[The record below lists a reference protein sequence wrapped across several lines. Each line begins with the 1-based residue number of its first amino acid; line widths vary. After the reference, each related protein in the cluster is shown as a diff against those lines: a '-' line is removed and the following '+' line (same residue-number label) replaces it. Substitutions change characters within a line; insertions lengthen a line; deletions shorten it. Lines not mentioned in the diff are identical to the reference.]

1 MCIVWTAQILIPLLA
16 VIIHAI
22 RAWPTH
28 TSLSPVEQVGQE
40 PGLEDIVSGMMSAT
54 FNLGYDATPAVHCA
68 RHHERQSFS
77 NCAAAAYADIQI
89 CCRCGG
95 GPVLGGVLGDHIGF
109 AWTAA
114 AFGTI
119 MVVQA
124 AAVTMLSIVR
134 PQSLNAAQPADTG
147 VDKDPLLRR
156 QIGRRMS
163 ESHDAVRGCRGGLA
177 APSVDL
183 TQTLRS
189 DSSL

>member
-1 MCIVWTAQILIPLLA
+1 M
-16 VIIHAI
+16 
-22 RAWPTH
+22 
-28 TSLSPVEQVGQE
+28 
-40 PGLEDIVSGMMSAT
+40 
-54 FNLGYDATPAVHCA
+54 
-68 RHHERQSFS
+68 
-77 NCAAAAYADIQI
+77 
-89 CCRCGG
+89 
-95 GPVLGGVLGDHIGF
+95 LGGVLGDHIGF

-114 AFGTI
+114 VFGAI

-124 AAVTMLSIVR
+124 AAVTALSVVR
-134 PQSLNAAQPADTG
+134 PKLLDTAQSDIDA
-147 VDKDPLLRR
+147 DKDPLLRR

>member
-1 MCIVWTAQILIPLLA
+1 
-16 VIIHAI
+16 
-22 RAWPTH
+22 
-28 TSLSPVEQVGQE
+28 
-40 PGLEDIVSGMMSAT
+40 
-54 FNLGYDATPAVHCA
+54 
-68 RHHERQSFS
+68 
-77 NCAAAAYADIQI
+77 
-89 CCRCGG
+89 
-95 GPVLGGVLGDHIGF
+95 VLGGVLGDHIGF

-114 AFGTI
+114 VFGAI

-124 AAVTMLSIVR
+124 AAVTTLSMVR
-134 PQSLNAAQPADTG
+134 PQSLDMAQPDTDTDAD
-147 VDKDPLLRR
+147 DKDPLLRR

>member
-1 MCIVWTAQILIPLLA
+1 METALWVVCSVAGLQRLL
-16 VIIHAI
+16 
-22 RAWPTH
+22 T
-28 TSLSPVEQVGQE
+28 
-40 PGLEDIVSGMMSAT
+40 
-54 FNLGYDATPAVHCA
+54 LGC
-68 RHHERQSFS
+68 
-77 NCAAAAYADIQI
+77 N
-89 CCRCGG
+89 CRCGG

-114 AFGTI
+114 VFGAI

-124 AAVTMLSIVR
+124 AAVTTLSIVR
-134 PQSLNAAQPADTG
+134 PKSLDTAQSGAGA
-147 VDKDPLLRR
+147 DKDPLLRR